1 MDKLKEEVEMYQLD
15 DDEPIKNINT
25 KLDYDDY
32 WEKVGN
38 ITEGEGEWQVYSNLS
53 RFVMSLGTAFNSGSE
68 QERGFS
74 RQSDIH
80 RDPKRNKMSH
90 NTLDC
95 HMQVKYGME
104 SKETVKKCPKCRER
118 KDMMIRIKLNWRKK
132 SSDVCHCKYSEI
144 SDAMILKCSKAW
156 TVTKSDSKEE
166 EEIYEKIGDG
176 EKDKAQKQKR
186 LDKLMETLSKRST
199 FYRLSDMSNVYESK
213 EQTST
218 QSMRILTAR

>member
-118 KDMMIRIKLNWRKK
+118 KDMKMM
-132 SSDVCHCKYSEI
+132 D
-144 SDAMILKCSKAW
+144 D
-156 TVTKSDSKEE
+156 
-166 EEIYEKIGDG
+166 
-176 EKDKAQKQKR
+176 KDK
-186 LDKLMETLSKRST
+186 T
-199 FYRLSDMSNVYESK
+199 ESEK
-213 EQTST
+213 KKFRCVSLQIFRDFRCNDSE
-218 QSMRILTAR
+218 MF